1 MVEDELIDSQ
11 VSLIQCKRAVEAL
24 HTHALKREQ
33 KLQESELLPG
43 KEPNVWLNVTVK
55 KIPPGHKFKPV
66 KMYVTFLNIFYF
78 DWRTDLRTYH
88 H

>member
-1 MVEDELIDSQ
+1 MTKDELIDSR
-11 VSLIQCKRAVEAL
+11 VSLNQCKLAVEAL
-24 HTHALKREQ
+24 HVHESKKEQ

-66 KMYVTFLNIFYF
+66 KVCVSFFHVYLS
-78 DWRTDLRTYH
+78 
-88 H
+88 